1 MLGFYNVGIFCA
13 KFHCIR
19 KSFTH
24 KYIYIYIYIYILCR
38 VLLHMRLKGH
48 RMKSRMVVLRISI
61 KPKTLCPRFAWSK
74 PNLII
79 FANHLGES
87 TTFKNLLGR
96 EFCENSQLI
105 WSSDAISIQLTLLYI
120 SIYPWKKYIPIEK
133 WETYP
138 FSLGYLL
145 KLGAGNYWSISK
157 IFKRL

>member
-24 KYIYIYIYIYILCR
+24 KYIYIYIYILCR

-120 SIYPWKKYIPIEK
+120 WIYPWKKKYSDWKMRDLPILLGIFAK
-133 WETYP
+133 AWCWE
-138 FSLGYLL
+138 LL
-145 KLGAGNYWSISK
+145 EHIQNL
-157 IFKRL
+157 

>member
-24 KYIYIYIYIYILCR
+24 KYIYIYIYILCR

-61 KPKTLCPRFAWSK
+61 KPKTLCPIFAWSK

-120 SIYPWKKYIPIEK
+120 STYPWKKNIPIEK
-133 WETYP
+133 MRDLPIFLGIFAKAWCWE
-138 FSLGYLL
+138 LL
-145 KLGAGNYWSISK
+145 EHIQNL
-157 IFKRL
+157 